1 VRSPR
6 RQVFR
11 LSPTQFVPI
20 DAGDRQVAA
29 SLASYHCHLFRV
41 RLRDD
46 QLQALQATAA
56 GGKANG
62 ANIGERCFVTVRT
75 VRELLASPD
84 LDWSQLGMVLH
95 ALEIRS
101 ATHEHRPPARP
112 G

>member
-1 VRSPR
+1 
-6 RQVFR
+6 
-11 LSPTQFVPI
+11 
-20 DAGDRQVAA
+20 
-29 SLASYHCHLFRV
+29 
-41 RLRDD
+41 
-46 QLQALQATAA
+46 
-56 GGKANG
+56 
-62 ANIGERCFVTVRT
+62 VTVRT